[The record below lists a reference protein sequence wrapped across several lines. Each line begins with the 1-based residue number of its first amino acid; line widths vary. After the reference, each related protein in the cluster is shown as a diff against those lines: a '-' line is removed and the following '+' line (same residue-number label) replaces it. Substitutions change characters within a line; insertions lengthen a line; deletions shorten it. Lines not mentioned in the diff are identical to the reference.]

1 MFKDIFSQQLYY
13 PTNEYI
19 ERREYFLYGFPSLMA
34 DFGGYL
40 GLLLG
45 HSLLSLYDEWKQLT
59 TRMMRAAKPQA
70 LSAKSTR

>member
-1 MFKDIFSQQLYY
+1 MYF

-19 ERREYFLYGFPSLMA
+19 EKTEYFLYGFPSLMA

-45 HSLLSLYDEWKQLT
+45 HSLLSLYDLMSELRK
-59 TRMMRAAKPQA
+59 KI
-70 LSAKSTR
+70 STC